1 MIEEKE
7 CKMFSHKICN
17 KCGLC
22 TNDTDT
28 RFFDESYRKE
38 NIALCDEEFGIA
50 VDMGTTT
57 ISTLVYRM
65 KDKSFI
71 GKCSLENPQ
80 RKYGLD
86 VISRQ
91 TYALQGDRELRELQ
105 KILIDGINKTIQ
117 RIVFMC
123 GIRKESI
130 DKMVVAGNTTM
141 SHLFLG
147 LDLRGISASPFVPA
161 FTGSKRINA
170 SELGIDISSEGE
182 LYIPA
187 NIGGH
192 VGSDITAGLLNDDI
206 FDVQHNNLYIDLGTN
221 GEIVLTGNGKALA
234 TSVAAG
240 PVFEGGATSMGM
252 CASAGAIT
260 DVKIDDDV
268 RIKTVYD
275 AEAVG
280 ICGSG
285 IISAVSEMIKNG
297 ILDCYG
303 RILSKDELRKKGVRE
318 VIAEHIIQDGEVNN
332 FLLSE
337 KGNLV
342 ITQKDIREIQLAKAA
357 VFSAINLLM
366 DKIKI
371 TEQEIEKVY
380 ITGNFGNNLRTEN
393 IITIGLIPEVDITNI
408 YYIPDGVINGL
419 IKLGYDEKIREIE
432 SEISQKTIYI
442 SLADSAK
449 FQEEYISAINF
460 SM

>member
-7 CKMFSHKICN
+7 CKLFSYRLCN

-22 TNDTDT
+22 TNEEDC
-28 RFFDESYRKE
+28 RFFNESYTKY
-38 NIALCDEEFGIA
+38 NISSDDEKLGVA

-57 ISTLVYRM
+57 ISTVVYRV
-65 KDKSFI
+65 KDGSFL
-71 GKCSLENPQ
+71 GRCSLENSQ

-91 TYALQGDRELRELQ
+91 TYALQGERELKELQ
-105 KILIDGINKTIQ
+105 TILIDCINKTIQ

-123 GIRKESI
+123 GIRKKAI
-130 DKMVVAGNTTM
+130 DKMIVAGNTTM

-147 LDLRGISASPFVPA
+147 LDLKGISASPFAPA

-170 SELGIDISSEGE
+170 SELGININSEGKV
-182 LYIPA
+182 YIPA

-192 VGSDITAGLLNDDI
+192 VGSDITAGLLNDNI
-206 FDVQHNNLYIDLGTN
+206 FDIGHNNLYIDLGTN
-221 GEIVLTGNGKALA
+221 GEIVLTGNGKAIA

-240 PVFEGGATSMGM
+240 PVFEGGAISMGM
-252 CASAGAIT
+252 CASVGAIT
-260 DVKIDDDV
+260 DVKITDDV

-275 AEAVG
+275 EEAIG

-285 IISAVSEMIKNG
+285 IISAISEMIKNG
-297 ILDCYG
+297 ILDGYG
-303 RILSKDELRKKGVRE
+303 RILSKDELRKKGVCK
-318 VIAEHIIQDGEVNN
+318 VVADHIIQDGEVNN

-337 KGNLV
+337 KGNIV
-342 ITQKDIREIQLAKAA
+342 ITQKDIREVQLAKAA
-357 VFSAINLLM
+357 IFSAINLLM

-380 ITGNFGNNLRTEN
+380 ITGNFGNHLGAENL
-393 IITIGLIPEVDITNI
+393 IIIGLIPEIDMAKIF
-408 YYIPDGVINGL
+408 YIPDGVINGL
-419 IKLGYDEKIREIE
+419 IRLGYDEKIREKE
-432 SEISQKTIYI
+432 REILQKTMHI

-449 FQEEYISAINF
+449 FQEKYISAINF